1 MKTVR
6 DLKIGG
12 LEGPLIS
19 QRRLKEESHSCF
31 LEENLSLKN
40 FSLFDFEKPGIES
53 LNLQEYLARF

>member
-19 QRRLKEESHSCF
+19 QQSLKEGLHSCF
-31 LEENLSLKN
+31 LVENLSGEN
-40 FSLFDFEKPGIES
+40 FSLFNFGKLGIEPV
-53 LNLQEYLARF
+53 NLQGLLNEF